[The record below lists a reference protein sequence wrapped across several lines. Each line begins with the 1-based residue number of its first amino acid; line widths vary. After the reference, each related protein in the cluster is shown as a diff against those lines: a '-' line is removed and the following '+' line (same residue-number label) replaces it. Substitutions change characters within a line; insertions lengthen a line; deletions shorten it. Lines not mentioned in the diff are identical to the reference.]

1 MMEPG
6 QEKKKGFLD
15 RLPRMGRIS
24 QLILIV
30 AVFAALFGALLFIR
44 GQLTSSQSNLDKTLA
59 NLQKITGPQQT
70 PQTKFETD
78 LAQAKAE
85 AEAARASFPDPQGVP
100 EIMDVLKKL
109 ADDNDIY
116 ITGTKIATSS
126 PAGGIGPIISIN
138 VTLKG
143 QVPKFQNFL
152 LGLDTNLPTSQIKIV
167 SFTVAAEE
175 GEYDTASMSIDVQS
189 YGGSPQ

>member
-1 MMEPG
+1 
-6 QEKKKGFLD
+6 
-15 RLPRMGRIS
+15 
-24 QLILIV
+24 
-30 AVFAALFGALLFIR
+30 
-44 GQLTSSQSNLDKTLA
+44 
-59 NLQKITGPQQT
+59 
-70 PQTKFETD
+70 
-78 LAQAKAE
+78 
-85 AEAARASFPDPQGVP
+85 VP

-109 ADDNDIY
+109 ADDNNIY